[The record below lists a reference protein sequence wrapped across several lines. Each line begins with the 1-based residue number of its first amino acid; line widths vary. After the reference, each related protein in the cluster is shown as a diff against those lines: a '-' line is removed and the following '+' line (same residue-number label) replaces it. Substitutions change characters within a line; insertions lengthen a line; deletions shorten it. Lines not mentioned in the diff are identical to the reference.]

1 MSIDA
6 IQSDHSSPSNDRSG
20 QLAEILNRCAG
31 AYADNTLRGY
41 ASDLR
46 AFEAWCSRRALIWL
60 PAEPQTVAAFIDH
73 QIDTLSA
80 STLKR
85 RLAAINFAHRMTD
98 LSSPTTRSVVHLALR
113 RAARRQSRRPN
124 QAKGLTSEI
133 LTRILDSLPD
143 TLPGL
148 RDAALISVGYD
159 TLCRSSELAMMTV
172 AHLRLSGADTGSV
185 LVPRSKG
192 DQAADGRVAWLS
204 PRTINHLQRWLEAA
218 GIAEGPLFRSLHLA
232 RVSDEPLN
240 TSSIRRLV
248 KRAAKTASVAT
259 DVGKALSGHSM
270 RVGAAQDMLVAGFD
284 ALAIMQAGGWKTTT
298 VLLRYVEHA
307 STKTVHE
314 RRWAALAV

>member
-1 MSIDA
+1 MKLDA
-6 IQSDHSSPSNDRSG
+6 RYPEHGLGCADKSPCLSD
-20 QLAEILNRCAG
+20 ILVRCAG

-46 AFEAWCSRRALIWL
+46 AFETWCSGRAVTWL
-60 PAEPQTVAAFIDH
+60 PAEPQTVASFIDH

-85 RLAAINFAHRMTD
+85 RMAAINFAHRMAD
-98 LSSPTTRSVVHLALR
+98 LPSPTTRSIVHLALR
-113 RAARRQSRRPN
+113 RATRRHSRRPN
-124 QAKGLTSEI
+124 QATGLTSEVLI
-133 LTRILDSLPD
+133 RILERLPD

-172 AHLRLSGADTGSV
+172 AHLRLSGAASGSV

-192 DQAADGRVAWLS
+192 DQAADGRIAWLS
-204 PRTINHLQRWLEAA
+204 PRTVDYLHRWLEAA
-218 GIAEGPLFRSLHLA
+218 GIVEGPVFRSLHLA
-232 RVSDEPLN
+232 RVSDKPLN

-248 KRAAKTASVAT
+248 KRAAKNASVAT
-259 DVGKALSGHSM
+259 EVGKALSGHSM

-307 STKTVHE
+307 STKALHE

>member
-1 MSIDA
+1 MK
-6 IQSDHSSPSNDRSG
+6 SDCVASDLPRVDTS
-20 QLAEILNRCAG
+20 LADLLVRCHG

-46 AFEAWCSRRALIWL
+46 VFEAWCSTRALTWL

-73 QIDTLSA
+73 QINTLSA

-85 RLAAINFAHRMTD
+85 RLAAINFAHRMAD

-113 RAARRQSRRPN
+113 RAARRQSRRPK
-124 QAKGLTSEI
+124 QATGLTSEV
-133 LTRILDSLPD
+133 LTRILEHLPD
-143 TLPGL
+143 TLAGL

-172 AHLRLSGADTGSV
+172 AHLRLSNADTGSL

-192 DQAADGRVAWLS
+192 DQAADGRIAWLS
-204 PRTINHLQRWLEAA
+204 PRTVGHLRRWLEAA
-218 GIAEGPLFRSLHLA
+218 RVVEGALFRSLHLA
-232 RVSDEPLN
+232 RISDEALN

-248 KRAAKTASVAT
+248 KRAAKTAGVAT

-307 STKTVHE
+307 STKTLHE
-314 RRWAALAV
+314 RRWAALAVSGA

>member
-1 MSIDA
+1 MTPTCTLAGQGPLSQLDA
-6 IQSDHSSPSNDRSG
+6 ILVRS
-20 QLAEILNRCAG
+20 EG

-46 AFEAWCSRRALIWL
+46 AFEAWCCKRKLTWL
-60 PAEPQTVAAFIDH
+60 PTEPQTVAAFIDH

-85 RLAAINFAHRMTD
+85 RLAAINFAHRMVD
-98 LSSPTTRSVVHLALR
+98 LSSPTTKSVVQLALR
-113 RAARRQSRRPN
+113 RAARRHSRRPN
-124 QAKGLTSEI
+124 QATGLTSEV
-133 LTRILDSLPD
+133 LTRILERLPD

-172 AHLRLSGADTGSV
+172 AHLRLSGADTGSL

-192 DQAADGRVAWLS
+192 DQAADGRIAWLS
-204 PRTINHLQRWLEAA
+204 PRTVGHLQRWLQAA
-218 GIAEGPLFRSLHLA
+218 DIVEGPLFRSLHLA

-248 KRAAKTASVAT
+248 KRAAKTAGVAT
-259 DVGKALSGHSM
+259 EVGKTLSGHSM

-307 STKTVHE
+307 STKTLHE
-314 RRWAALAV
+314 RRWAALAVEGV